1 MWTNVGE
8 AKWPSPSRPT
18 GVTHAIRKSTTPAHT
33 GCSGDP
39 RRVAA
44 RWSLPDHCDSK
55 KKGSQP
61 SEPPQDLPATH
72 PTDLCPSEAL
82 NLSTTEV
89 APWEEMRC
97 RQATGQ
103 EDSEDPKNKLQA
115 HWWDLC
121 RVVGSGVHC
130 EPWHQGNQ
138 ELPSYTSGLV
148 ESGQVGEEPS

>member
-1 MWTNVGE
+1 M
-8 AKWPSPSRPT
+8 PSPKVLPLRT
-18 GVTHAIRKSTTPAHT
+18 QDAGVFHAGMQRGGLFRTFVIQI
-33 GCSGDP
+33 
-39 RRVAA
+39 
-44 RWSLPDHCDSK
+44 